1 MKKIAFVYPGQGCQ
15 FEKMGK
21 EFYDNYA
28 CAREVFELASE
39 SLGDDLKELC
49 FESDLEKLSLTENT
63 QPAIFTV
70 CMAPS
75 KILESNGIKA
85 SAFAGLSLGEY
96 SGLSAAGAISIEDGV
111 RLVRKRGQLMQD
123 EVPVGKGSLM
133 AVMGLTQDKIEEAI
147 LPLQSKG
154 IISCSNINTDNQ
166 IVIGGEV
173 ELLKEAE
180 GMLKASG
187 AKRAMFLNVSA
198 PFHTKMLTG
207 AGQKLR
213 IELDQIAI
221 NAPVKDYYPN
231 VTGELFIPESGNVK
245 AQIAD
250 LLEKQVY
257 SPVLWNRSIRSM
269 IAQGVDTFVEVFPG
283 NVAGSL
289 IKKIDKSAEV
299 ISISNVEMLEA
310 FLNSYR

>member
-1 MKKIAFVYPGQGCQ
+1 MNCY
-15 FEKMGK
+15 
-21 EFYDNYA
+21 
-28 CAREVFELASE
+28 
-39 SLGDDLKELC
+39 
-49 FESDLEKLSLTENT
+49 
-63 QPAIFTV
+63 
-70 CMAPS
+70 
-75 KILESNGIKA
+75 
-85 SAFAGLSLGEY
+85 
-96 SGLSAAGAISIEDGV
+96 
-111 RLVRKRGQLMQD
+111 
-123 EVPVGKGSLM
+123 
-133 AVMGLTQDKIEEAI
+133 
-147 LPLQSKG
+147 
-154 IISCSNINTDNQ
+154 
-166 IVIGGEV
+166 
-173 ELLKEAE
+173 KEAE

-221 NAPVKDYYPN
+221 NAPDKDYYPN
-231 VTGELFIPESGNVK
+231 VTGELFIPESADVK
-245 AQIAD
+245 SQIAD